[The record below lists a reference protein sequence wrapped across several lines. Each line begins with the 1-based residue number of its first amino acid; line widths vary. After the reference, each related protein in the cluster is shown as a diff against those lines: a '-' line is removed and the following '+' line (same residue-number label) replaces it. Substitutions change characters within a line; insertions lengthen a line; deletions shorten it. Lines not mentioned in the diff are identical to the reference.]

1 MSLLVGGALGMLA
14 KTALSSVLSPFLD
27 EAKDVVLSAAED
39 TVRSTVAGRM
49 SIDEWAQAAI
59 KGVDKVKER
68 VAEEGNLRY
77 VGGKL
82 KFALTAEDAE
92 SVTISF
98 QLYFLDEMKK
108 WQLASAA
115 SQVPSTKFTN
125 DDLYELWTNHEVV
138 FEVE

>member
-1 MSLLVGGALGMLA
+1 MSLLVGGALGLLA

-27 EAKDVVLSAAED
+27 EAKAVVLSAAED